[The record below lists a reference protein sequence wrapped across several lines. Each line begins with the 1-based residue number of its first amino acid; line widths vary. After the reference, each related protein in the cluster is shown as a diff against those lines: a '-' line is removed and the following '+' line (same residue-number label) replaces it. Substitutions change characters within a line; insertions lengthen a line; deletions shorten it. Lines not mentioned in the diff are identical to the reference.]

1 MESFVSVIAVLALVV
16 AALALWRVTAV
27 TKDVKRI
34 RRDHYY
40 LESRVKRVPE
50 DIAASVEPLRWQ
62 VSNISTGKPVVS
74 ELIRSGRLYV
84 DIPAAEAQQ
93 ILDMDGRVS
102 DIMIVDVRTPK
113 EYAARRIPGAKL
125 VPFEELDQRYRDEIS
140 DQAEKVFVYCS
151 SGERSRLAC
160 DFLGRRGYTNLYNI
174 HDGLRQWRGPTEGEG
189 EVTFIKLELKR

>member
-62 VSNISTGKPVVS
+62 VSNIST
-74 ELIRSGRLYV
+74 
-84 DIPAAEAQQ
+84 
-93 ILDMDGRVS
+93 
-102 DIMIVDVRTPK
+102 
-113 EYAARRIPGAKL
+113 
-125 VPFEELDQRYRDEIS
+125 
-140 DQAEKVFVYCS
+140 
-151 SGERSRLAC
+151 
-160 DFLGRRGYTNLYNI
+160 
-174 HDGLRQWRGPTEGEG
+174 
-189 EVTFIKLELKR
+189 